1 MGQKVKPIGI
11 RTGIIRT
18 WDSVWYE
25 GKNYAEKLHQDIAI
39 RKYLN
44 SKLSHASVS
53 NITIERSA
61 KKIVV
66 TIHSAKPGA
75 VIGKKGSEI
84 EVLKKGASR
93 LVGSEIQLNIAE
105 IRKPELDAKLVA
117 DAIAQ
122 QLSRRISF
130 RRAMKRAMQSTMR
143 FGAEGIKVRCAGRLG
158 GADIARAEWY
168 REGRIPLHT
177 LRANI
182 DYSQVQAPTQYG
194 VIGVQVWI
202 YKGEVLESK
211 KKEESAV

>member
-25 GKNYAEKLHQDIAI
+25 GKGYAEKLHQDIAI
-39 RKYLN
+39 RKYLKSN
-44 SKLSHASVS
+44 LSHASVS
-53 NITIERSA
+53 GITIERSA

-66 TIHSAKPGA
+66 TIHSSKPGA

-84 EVLKKGASR
+84 EVLKKGASK
-93 LVGSEIQLNIAE
+93 LVGQEIQLNIAE
-105 IRKPELDAKLVA
+105 VRKPELNASLVA
-117 DAIAQ
+117 DGVAQ

-143 FGAEGIKVRCAGRLG
+143 FGAEGIKVRCSGRLG

-177 LRANI
+177 LRADI
-182 DYSQVQAPTQYG
+182 DYAQVQAPTQYG

-202 YKGEVLESK
+202 YKGEVLEGK
-211 KKEESAV
+211 RKGKEE